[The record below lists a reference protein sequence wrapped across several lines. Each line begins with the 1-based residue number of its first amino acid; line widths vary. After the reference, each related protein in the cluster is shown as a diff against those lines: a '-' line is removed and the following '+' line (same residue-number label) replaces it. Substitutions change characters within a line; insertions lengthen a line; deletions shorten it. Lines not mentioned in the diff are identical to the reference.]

1 MTEIRFFRST
11 LFKYAAI
18 AILPLAGLLS
28 QPAVNFAV
36 LTFGARVLLET
47 RPIAPRDFL
56 RGDYVT
62 LDYAIADIP
71 DELFPQELPQEDAG
85 EEKGLYRGSYRE
97 KAPGKTIY
105 ATLALDDAGIAS
117 VSGVSFSR
125 PQSGLYIKGRRNW
138 DWRGKRVDYGLGAYY
153 VPEGTGLEIENAL
166 RDSKVKVLAD
176 VRVLRGRGVIK
187 KLEIVK

>member
-11 LFKYAAI
+11 LLKYVAI
-18 AILPLAGLLS
+18 AILPLAVLLS

-47 RPIAPRDFL
+47 RPIDPRDFL

-71 DELFPQELPQEDAG
+71 GELFPQEDVY
-85 EEKGLYRGSYRE
+85 EERE
-97 KAPGKTIY
+97 FYGGRGKTIY
-105 ATLALDDAGIAS
+105 AALALNDAGIAS
-117 VSGVSFSR
+117 VSGASFSR
-125 PQSGLYIKGRRNW
+125 PQSGLYIEGRHDLRSW
-138 DWRGKRVDYGLGAYY
+138 QRGRVDYGLGVYY

-166 RDSKVKVLAD
+166 GDPNVKVLAD
-176 VRVLRGRGVIK
+176 VRILRGRGAIK

>member
-18 AILPLAGLLS
+18 AILPLAVLLS

-47 RPIAPRDFL
+47 RPIDPRDFL

-71 DELFPQELPQEDAG
+71 DEIFPQEDAG
-85 EEKGLYRGSYRE
+85 
-97 KAPGKTIY
+97 GKTGKVLY

-138 DWRGKRVDYGLGAYY
+138 DWRGKSVDYGLGVYY

-176 VRVLRGRGVIK
+176 VRVIRGRGVIK